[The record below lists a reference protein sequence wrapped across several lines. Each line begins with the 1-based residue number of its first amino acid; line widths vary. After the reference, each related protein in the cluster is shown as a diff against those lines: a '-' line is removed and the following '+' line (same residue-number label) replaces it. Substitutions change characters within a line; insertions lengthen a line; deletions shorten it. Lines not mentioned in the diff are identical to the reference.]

1 MVLVMELWVVC
12 GVVCDLVAV
21 WRVIVVC
28 RLCVWWLMDVVLKL
42 GGRGVLGKC
51 LCVGS
56 AC

>member
-1 MVLVMELWVVC
+1 MVLVMELWMVC
-12 GVVCDLVAV
+12 GVICDLVVV

-28 RLCVWWLMDVVLKL
+28 RLCVRGFMAALLKL